1 MSKYYKYS
9 ITNFTLWLIVAISFL
24 SIFLNEETINNW
36 GDNRTKTIAI
46 AFLFLVGLSGQL
58 VFHLLNRK
66 KEGKIDKDE
75 RDLSIQN
82 RSISYSFIIT
92 LVYVFVVTMSIYS
105 YYEKAR
111 FIPIAWMWFVAYS
124 LILVANIV
132 TSFISII
139 LYKKSGS
146 WSYFW

>member
-9 ITNFTLWLIVAISFL
+9 ITNFILWLIVAISFL
-24 SIFLNEETINNW
+24 SIFLNKETINNW

-46 AFLFLVGLSGQL
+46 AFLYLFGFSGQL
-58 VFHLLNRK
+58 IFHFLNKK
-66 KEGKIDKDE
+66 KEGKVDKDE
-75 RDLSIQN
+75 RDLYIQN
-82 RSISYSFIIT
+82 RSMYYSFTAT
-92 LVYVFVVTMSIYS
+92 LMYVFIVTISIYS

-124 LILVANIV
+124 LIFMANII

-146 WSYFW
+146 